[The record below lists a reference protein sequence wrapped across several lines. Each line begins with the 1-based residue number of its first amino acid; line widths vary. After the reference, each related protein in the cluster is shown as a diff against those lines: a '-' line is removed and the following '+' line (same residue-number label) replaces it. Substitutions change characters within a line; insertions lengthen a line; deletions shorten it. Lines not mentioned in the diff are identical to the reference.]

1 MEVDFLVSKKRVL
14 GIIGWIGWMFAGII
28 PHASAIP
35 YSYPGIRYVSPYSQS
50 LGGVTL
56 PLSNETGNSLF
67 NNPAG
72 LARNTKFRAEYLNLQ
87 FDLNSVVAG
96 DITPAAKMF
105 NLGSLTEV
113 LNSDINALYSGAMG
127 NLTAVSWGGFAVGLL
142 LQDRVRAYSDGT
154 NVHYETTSMAVPAL
168 GYGFSLAR
176 GVVRLG
182 YSLQLV
188 NLATG
193 TTQSVSDSSA
203 GFLSGLSEGKGL
215 AHTASVNFAFP
226 FTYLP
231 TLSLAARN
239 IGGVT
244 YAGGSLLPRAK
255 TPTGAPPTEEMT
267 VDAAFGMMVRLSGQV
282 KSNWYLQYKDI
293 NNRVS
298 VPFLEKLNFG
308 LDISLSPA
316 VSIRAGMSGDQF
328 SAGLGYR
335 SESSEINLAWYKDP
349 TPFKDIAY
357 YDTRFALQYKILFQ
371 DQNTRNREDE
381 GKPK

>member
-1 MEVDFLVSKKRVL
+1 MEVVSLVSRM
-14 GIIGWIGWMFAGII
+14 GWIWIFGLVLTGGI
-28 PHASAIP
+28 PQASAIP

-72 LARNTKFRAEYLNLQ
+72 LAKNTKFRAEYLNLQ
-87 FDLNSVVAG
+87 FDVNSGVAG
-96 DITPAAKMF
+96 DMTQATKMF
-105 NLGSLTEV
+105 NLGSLTGA
-113 LNSDINALYSGAMG
+113 LNSDINYLYSGGIG
-127 NLTAVSWGGFAVGLL
+127 NLTALSWGGFAVGLL

-154 NVHYETTSMAVPAL
+154 NVHYETNSLAVPAL

-188 NLATG
+188 NLASG

-215 AHTASVNFAFP
+215 SHTASVNFAFP

-231 TLSLAARN
+231 TVSLVARN

-244 YAGGSLLPRAK
+244 YAEGSLLPRAK
-255 TPTGAPPTEEMT
+255 SPSGAPPTEVMT
-267 VDAAFGMMVRLSGQV
+267 VDAAFGMMVRISGQV
-282 KSNWYLQYKDI
+282 KTNWYLQYKDI

-308 LDISLSPA
+308 LDLSLSPA
-316 VSIRAGMSGDQF
+316 VALRAGMTGDQF

-335 SESSEINLAWYKDP
+335 SAASEINLAWYKDP
-349 TPFKDIAY
+349 TPFKDISY
-357 YDTRFALQYKILFQ
+357 YDTRFALQYKVLFQ

>member
-1 MEVDFLVSKKRVL
+1 MEVESLKWCKALLLMTGLILTGLPRES
-14 GIIGWIGWMFAGII
+14 
-28 PHASAIP
+28 SAIP

-50 LGGVTL
+50 MGGVTL

-72 LARNTKFRAEYLNLQ
+72 LAKNTKFRAEYLNLQ
-87 FDLNSVVAG
+87 FDVNSGLAG
-96 DITPAAKMF
+96 DMTQATKMF
-105 NLGSLTEV
+105 NLGTLTGV
-113 LNSDINALYSGAMG
+113 LNSDINYLYSGGIG

-154 NVHYETTSMAVPAL
+154 NVHYETNSLAVPAL

-182 YSLQLV
+182 YSLQFV

-193 TTQSVSDSSA
+193 TTQATADSGA
-203 GFLSGLSEGKGL
+203 RFLSGLSEGKGL

-231 TLSLAARN
+231 TLSLVARN

-244 YAGGSLLPRAK
+244 YATGSLLPRANS
-255 TPTGAPPTEEMT
+255 PIGAPPTEEMT
-267 VDAAFGMMVRLSGQV
+267 VDAAFGMMVRVSGQV
-282 KSNWYLQYKDI
+282 KTNWYLQYKDI

-298 VPFLEKLNFG
+298 VPFLEKMNLG

-316 VSIRAGMSGDQF
+316 VGIRAGMTGNQF

-335 SESSEINLAWYKDP
+335 SESSEINLAYYKDP
-349 TPFKDIAY
+349 TPFKDISY
-357 YDTRFALQYKILFQ
+357 YDTRFALQYKVLFQ
-371 DQNTRNREDE
+371 DQNTRNREEE
-381 GKPK
+381 GKPR

>member
-1 MEVDFLVSKKRVL
+1 MEVESLKSCR
-14 GIIGWIGWMFAGII
+14 GILMMTGLILTGLARQ
-28 PHASAIP
+28 ASAIP
-35 YSYPGIRYVSPYSQS
+35 YSYPGIRYVSPYSHS
-50 LGGVTL
+50 MGGVTL
-56 PLSNETGNSLF
+56 PLTNETGNSLF

-72 LARNTKFRAEYLNLQ
+72 LAKNTKFRAEYLNLQ
-87 FDLNSVVAG
+87 FDVNSGVAG
-96 DITPAAKMF
+96 DMTQATKMF
-105 NLGSLTEV
+105 NLGTLTDV
-113 LNSDINALYSGAMG
+113 LNSDINYLYSGGIG

-142 LQDRVRAYSDGT
+142 IQDRVRAYSDGT
-154 NVHYETTSMAVPAL
+154 NVHYETNSLAVPAL

-188 NLATG
+188 NLASG
-193 TTQSVSDSSA
+193 TTQSTADSGA
-203 GFLSGLSEGKGL
+203 RFLSGLSEGRGL

-231 TLSLAARN
+231 TLSLVARN

-244 YAGGSLLPRAK
+244 YAAGSLLPRANN
-255 TPTGAPPTEEMT
+255 PTGVPPTEEMT
-267 VDAAFGMMVRLSGQV
+267 VDAAFGMMVRISGQV

-298 VPFLEKLNFG
+298 VPFLEKMNLG

-316 VSIRAGMSGDQF
+316 VGIRAGMTGNQF

-335 SESSEINLAWYKDP
+335 SESSEINLAYYKDP
-349 TPFKDIAY
+349 TPFKDVSY
-357 YDTRFALQYKILFQ
+357 YDTRFALQYKVLFQ
-371 DQNTRNREDE
+371 DQNSRNREEE
-381 GKPK
+381 GKPR